1 MPTKVVIYA
10 RIVGLLADKMRL
22 IVQTYQKKTYQIV
35 EIGEIVASCIIQSVK
50 SK

>member
-10 RIVGLLADKMRL
+10 RIVGFLADKMRL

-35 EIGEIVASCIIQSVK
+35 EIGEIVGLPGNFGK
-50 SK
+50 R